1 MAEGY
6 KVIFTGEL
14 KPNTDQE
21 RLIALFSQKFN
32 LGPDKAQKLIQ
43 GGRPVALKKGLELEK
58 AEKYL
63 EALEK
68 LGMVMELDPKPEPP
82 QPSFSSELALEDI
95 NTGDD
100 EATEVLETSSV
111 ERCPKCGSTQ
121 MEMGICQ
128 SCGIVAAKYIA
139 AQVRDSQESG
149 EDADVAQAQPPGEDD
164 NPYSPPD
171 ADLEDPLEGEMVG
184 PRSVSLGRPFAWI
197 AGGWGHFKESPLA
210 WILSLVIWLG
220 LNIGVS
226 LIPLAGAIAV
236 NLIAPTLIAGFMIGC
251 REQEEGGQFSVSH
264 LFAGFSQ
271 NTGQTILIGLFYMIT
286 MLVLTFAMV
295 AVIFGNM
302 SAGMMTEPGD
312 VEAMSGMM
320 FTTSTFVGLGIA
332 FVIFIL
338 VFFAYLFAPAL
349 AGLESLSAWES
360 MKLSFVGSVKN
371 ILPLILYGILAMLL
385 MMLGSLPVGL
395 GLLVVIPVLIGAMYT
410 AFKDIYYR

>member
-14 KPNTDQE
+14 KPNTDQQ

-32 LGPDKAQKLIQ
+32 LGPEKAQKLIQ
-43 GGRPVALKKGLELEK
+43 GGRSVALKKGLELEK
-58 AEKYL
+58 AEKYM

-68 LGMVMELDPKPEPP
+68 LGMVMELDPKPTPP
-82 QPSFSSELALEDI
+82 APTFSSGLALEDI
-95 NTGDD
+95 DSGDD
-100 EATEVLETSSV
+100 DATEVLEPSTV
-111 ERCPKCGSTQ
+111 DRCPKCGSTQ

-139 AQVRDSQESG
+139 AQVRGANQES
-149 EDADVAQAQPPGEDD
+149 EEDD
-164 NPYSPPD
+164 DEPVETPDNDPYTPPD
-171 ADLEDPLEGEMVG
+171 ADLEEPLEGEMVG
-184 PRSVSLGRPFAWI
+184 PRSVSIGRPFAWI
-197 AGGWGHFKESPLA
+197 AGGWGLFKEAPLA
-210 WILSLVIWLG
+210 WILALVIWVG
-220 LNIGVS
+220 LNFGIS

-236 NLIAPTLIAGFMIGC
+236 NLIGPTLIAGFMIGC
-251 REQEEGGQFSVSH
+251 REHEEGGQFAVGH

-286 MLVLTFAMV
+286 MLVLTFGMM

-302 SAGMMTEPGD
+302 SAGMMTDSGD
-312 VEAMSGMM
+312 VEAMSAMM

-371 ILPLILYGILAMLL
+371 ILPLILYGILATLL
-385 MMLGSLPVGL
+385 MFLGALPVGL

-410 AFKDIYYR
+410 AYKDIYYR

>member
-1 MAEGY
+1 MSDGY

-14 KPNTDQE
+14 KPNTDKE
-21 RLIALFSQKFN
+21 RLIALFSEKFN
-32 LGPDKAQKLIQ
+32 LGPEKAQKLIQ
-43 GGRPVALKKGLELEK
+43 GGRPLALKKGLELDK
-58 AEKYL
+58 AEKFA

-68 LGMVMELDPKPEPP
+68 LGMIMELDPKPQPP

-95 NTGDD
+95 YSGGDD
-100 EATEVLETSSV
+100 DTTEVLEPSTV
-111 ERCPKCGSTQ
+111 NKCPKCGSTQ

-139 AQVRDSQESG
+139 AQVRTSPQEEEHDNS
-149 EDADVAQAQPPGEDD
+149 EADTEVID

-171 ADLEDPLEGEMVG
+171 ADLEEPLEGEMVG
-184 PRSVSLGRPFAWI
+184 PRSVSIGRPFAWI
-197 AGGWGHFKESPLA
+197 AGGWTLFKESPLA
-210 WILSLVIWLG
+210 WILALVVWIG
-220 LNIGVS
+220 LNFGLS

-236 NLIAPTLIAGFMIGC
+236 NLIAPTLMAGFMIGC
-251 REQEEGGQFSVSH
+251 REHEEGGQFSVGH

-286 MLVLTFAMV
+286 MFVLTFGMMAL
-295 AVIFGNM
+295 IFGNM
-302 SAGMMTEPGD
+302 SAGMMGEEIDP
-312 VEAMSGMM
+312 EAMSAMM
-320 FTTSTFVGLGIA
+320 FSASTFVGLGIA

-360 MKLSFVGSVKN
+360 MKLSFIGSMKN
-371 ILPLILYGILAMLL
+371 ILPLIFYGILAMLL
-385 MMLGSLPVGL
+385 MFLGAIPVGL
-395 GLLVVIPVLIGAMYT
+395 GLLIVFPVLIGAMYT